1 MKTYYY
7 DIDHARFLDSAGEWI
22 PQCVPEL
29 FYQEHAEWKIALRD
43 GGNAPVDFSRIAA
56 WGAAVADDFR
66 TDTAPMCR
74 TQNEGIAADTNSG
87 EVTVSLDCA
96 TEEFL
101 ACVTGASEKAVRF
114 ELYGLDSSGRRLI
127 NIGFDIRVRM
137 TLDPDPGIDV
147 HTPDTVATK
156 AFVSAYVHQS
166 GAITSGAEIDTTVG
180 GYRLIYTRSGGLMV
194 SGGGV
199 ALQVSS
205 GGIIASAD
213 NGDVS
218 PTGAKM
224 TMTSNGGIVVSAYDY
239 ENPDVPG
246 CYAEFSTAGIIAS
259 GASGESVMLSSGAV
273 KLHLEDSDGEHQSVT
288 LDTNGVHIN
297 AAGAD
302 RRVLITQ
309 GGEYGVEVGYDSV
322 TVNSRPVLTELVT
335 ATDSETTSAYF
346 DELAG
351 GTSYIYTQPLTALA
365 FGSITSHARAEFD
378 FTAASGAQIGLPS
391 GGGIKLIGQSS
402 LDSGAHYLVAVGGAR
417 VVVNS
422 YTVIGE

>member
-1 MKTYYY
+1 MKTFYY
-7 DIDHARFLDSAGEWI
+7 DIDNSRFLDSAGDWI

-29 FYQEHAEWKIALRD
+29 FYQEHAEWKIVLRD
-43 GGNAPVDFSRIAA
+43 GGNAPVDFSRIAV

-180 GYRLIYTRSGGLMV
+180 GYRLTYTSSGGLLV

-205 GGIIASAD
+205 GGIIAS
-213 NGDVS
+213 
-218 PTGAKM
+218 
-224 TMTSNGGIVVSAYDY
+224 
-239 ENPDVPG
+239 
-246 CYAEFSTAGIIAS
+246 
-259 GASGESVMLSSGAV
+259 GASGERMVMSGGQIYGVV
-273 KLHLEDSDGEHQSVT
+273 KDGNENGATFVADTGGIALNMTGDAHSRSLRVNEDSVQINGEDWGTQW
-288 LDTNGVHIN
+288 
-297 AAGAD
+297 GAP
-302 RRVLITQ
+302 
-309 GGEYGVEVGYDSV
+309 
-322 TVNSRPVLTELVT
+322 RPVLTELVT

-402 LDSGAHYLVAVGGAR
+402 LDSGAHYLVAVDGAR

-422 YTVIGE
+422 YTIVGE

>member
-43 GGNAPVDFSRIAA
+43 GGNTPVDFSRIAA

-101 ACVTGASEKAVRF
+101 ACVTGASEKTVRF

-127 NIGFDIRVRM
+127 NIGFDIRARM

-156 AFVSAYVHQS
+156 AFVSAYIHQS

-180 GYRLIYTRSGGLMV
+180 EYRLTYTSSGGLMV

-205 GGIIASAD
+205 GAIVASAD
-213 NGDVS
+213 SGNEDTPENVVLTVS
-218 PTGAKM
+218 
-224 TMTSNGGIVVSAYDY
+224 SGGITADVFRNFVESLSGHV
-239 ENPDVPG
+239 ELTPDAV
-246 CYAEFSTAGIIAS
+246 IAS
-259 GASGESVMLSSGAV
+259 RASGESVVLSTGAV
-273 KLHLEDSDGEHQSVT
+273 NLHLEDGDGEHQNVT
-288 LDTNGVHIN
+288 LDTNGVSIS
-297 AAGAD
+297 AGGAD
-302 RRVLITQ
+302 RRVVISQ
-309 GGEYGVEVGYDSV
+309 GNAQIAVGDYGVL
-322 TVNSRPVLTELVT
+322 VNSRPVLTELAT
-335 ATDSETTSAYF
+335 NTDSATTSASI
-346 DELAG
+346 EVLSG
-351 GTSYIYTQPLTALA
+351 GTSYIYTQPLTSLSVASMESSMKETWL
-365 FGSITSHARAEFD
+365 R
-378 FTAASGAQIGLPS
+378 FTVASGGSVSIN
-391 GGGIKLIGQSS
+391 
-402 LDSGAHYLVAVGGAR
+402 DSGFVWFGGRPSAYEGGS
-417 VVVNS
+417 S
-422 YTVIGE
+422 YSIGVWNGMIVCGELEE